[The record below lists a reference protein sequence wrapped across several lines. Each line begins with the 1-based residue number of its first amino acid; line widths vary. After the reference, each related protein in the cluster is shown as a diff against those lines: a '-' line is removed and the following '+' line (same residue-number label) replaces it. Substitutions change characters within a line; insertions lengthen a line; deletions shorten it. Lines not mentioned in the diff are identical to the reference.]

1 MGMRVVVAC
10 LAALLVVLALVS
22 FTVGTYSMTA
32 EQLLSTIRAFFA
44 GSIADAETSRSVAVL
59 FSIRIP
65 RVLLACAV
73 GAALAVSGAAYQG
86 IFRNPMVSPDILGVS
101 NAASVGVALGL
112 LWGFPTVVVHAMSFA
127 FGIGAVALVLLV
139 SHVATRRSANA
150 QNVLIMAGVLA
161 VGSVTLLALRWRLNA
176 LSFGDEEAR
185 SLGVDVRRC
194 RLLVIGAS
202 TLMTA
207 VSVCFCGVIG

>member
-1 MGMRVVVAC
+1 MGPAGRRVAVAC
-10 LAALLVVLALVS
+10 LAALLVVLAFVS

-32 EQLLSTIRAFFA
+32 EQLLSTIRAFFT

-86 IFRNPMVSPDILGVS
+86 IFRNPMASPDILGVS

-112 LWGFPTVVVHAMSFA
+112 LWGFPPWWCMRCPSP
-127 FGIGAVALVLLV
+127 
-139 SHVATRRSANA
+139 
-150 QNVLIMAGVLA
+150 
-161 VGSVTLLALRWRLNA
+161 LALAPWRWYF
-176 LSFGDEEAR
+176 S
-185 SLGVDVRRC
+185 SP
-194 RLLVIGAS
+194 
-202 TLMTA
+202 T
-207 VSVCFCGVIG
+207 

>member
-1 MGMRVVVAC
+1 MAVAC
-10 LAALLVVLALVS
+10 LAALLVVLAFVS

-32 EQLLSTIRAFFA
+32 EQLLSTIRAFVA

-139 SHVATRRSANA
+139 SHVATRRSADA
-150 QNVLIMAGVLA
+150 TLVMILSGV
-161 VGSVTLLALRWRLNA
+161 VIG
-176 LSFGDEEAR
+176 
-185 SLGVDVRRC
+185 SLGQAV
-194 RLLVIGAS
+194 LSLVKYIADPDN
-202 TLMTA
+202 TLPAITY
-207 VSVCFCGVIG
+207 